1 MERLKAATTF
11 QKSRVIPSR
20 PLRGGMFFW
29 CKLKMLF
36 VSGKM
41 MQAGDQ
47 AQPVSFLSAGA
58 QGRNTALTLQV
69 VLRAQLASVSPTVLT
84 EGVS

>member
-1 MERLKAATTF
+1 
-11 QKSRVIPSR
+11 
-20 PLRGGMFFW
+20 
-29 CKLKMLF
+29 MLF